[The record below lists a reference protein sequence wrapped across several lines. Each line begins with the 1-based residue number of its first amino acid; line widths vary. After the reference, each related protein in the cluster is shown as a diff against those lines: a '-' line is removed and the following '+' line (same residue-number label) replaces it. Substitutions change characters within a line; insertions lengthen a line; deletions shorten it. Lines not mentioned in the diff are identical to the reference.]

1 MSYVPP
7 HLRSKPMPKQDDF
20 PALSVPKTK
29 TQFIPKRSFASLA
42 NEWSE
47 ESEIQK
53 QKEEFRKEVENREI
67 RRRETDI
74 RNLVTFSSGTRA
86 SDEYFQEESEV
97 VQKSSDEWTTVNH
110 VKLKRELSDDERL
123 NRELAKEEEEKRM
136 KDEDSMWNSN
146 THDDWDY
153 RDRRST

>member
-7 HLRSKPMPKQDDF
+7 HLRSKPLPKQDDF
-20 PALSVPKTK
+20 PAFGVTKSK

-53 QKEEFRKEVENREI
+53 QKDEFRKEVENREI
-67 RRRETDI
+67 RRRESDI
-74 RNLVTFSSGTRA
+74 RNLVTFTNNNVKSQ
-86 SDEYFQEESEV
+86 EYHPETELVEQ
-97 VQKSSDEWTTVNH
+97 QSDEWRTVNH
-110 VKLKRELSDDERL
+110 LKLKREFTDEERL
-123 NRELAKEEEEKRM
+123 KRELAKEEEEKLL
-136 KDEDSMWNSN
+136 KDEQSMWASNS
-146 THDDWDY
+146 HDDWDY